1 MKNNCICCFAKAA
14 VSMFVVLYLFR
25 AQESAVDGVEEQ
37 DGTYRQGKK
46 FALILVMAR
55 EACLRL

>member
-1 MKNNCICCFAKAA
+1 
-14 VSMFVVLYLFR
+14 MFVVLYLFR